1 MKNQTSQLISNCLTA
16 TALLIAI
23 LAPQSS
29 SATIPVLTDQ
39 GGNWTATT
47 QEKFYT
53 QDQGSRIMPL
63 KWISALKQA
72 NGLPFLADSL
82 GRYGYLPNPKNTE
95 TNLPVGFTVAEENGE
110 KIIGMNCSACHSRQI
125 EVSGVSYRIDGG
137 PAITDMQSFLSDLHK
152 AVNTI
157 LNNTAAFTEFS
168 HTVLGTTTSKQDEEK
183 LHTAVA
189 TRFGRAHV

>member
-53 QDQGSRIMPL
+53 PDHAIEMDQCT
-63 KWISALKQA
+63 K
-72 NGLPFLADSL
+72 
-82 GRYGYLPNPKNTE
+82 
-95 TNLPVGFTVAEENGE
+95 
-110 KIIGMNCSACHSRQI
+110 
-125 EVSGVSYRIDGG
+125 
-137 PAITDMQSFLSDLHK
+137 
-152 AVNTI
+152 
-157 LNNTAAFTEFS
+157 
-168 HTVLGTTTSKQDEEK
+168 TSKR
-183 LHTAVA
+183 LTF
-189 TRFGRAHV
+189 FG